1 MMNTEIS
8 YGTSIY
14 DYLETLS
21 AQRDASRREKIF
33 AVSSFEEAQAHS
45 AEVKAKLK
53 ALLGKDVFAKG
64 THAPRILSTIRKNGL
79 LIDKTVIEVR
89 PGIYTAGLFMRREGA
104 TGKLPGVLGVCGHSN
119 DGKAC
124 EPYQTFA
131 MSLAMKGFGVFIFDP
146 TGQGECH
153 QFKPALT
160 PTAEHSILG
169 KALRCAGLSTTAL
182 FIHDARCALD
192 YLLSRPEI
200 DSERIGVTGSSGG
213 GQMSFF
219 LFGLDDRI
227 KAAAASCHMNKF
239 HDVFRNETPTDA
251 ESTPEGF
258 IAAGCDR
265 PDFAIAGAPK
275 PFLLMATE
283 MDFIDFR
290 SVQKSYAEVSHI
302 YKHLNAEEKLRLS
315 VAPGPHSYCKIS
327 REAMYGFFTSL
338 FLGKEDKEEPQ
349 LELLTVEE
357 STVTP
362 TGYTIDLPGAITESE
377 AVMNCLPGTF
387 PSPSEK
393 IGEFLRSKLS
403 LPAVLPPAPDYRVP
417 RAVYLGEGCATGRF
431 VLLTEP
437 GTTIRPVLHKATAVD
452 LPLIPKG
459 KKGTLHCSH
468 LSGRAEILSRKDE
481 ENLFILDVRGVGES
495 RSTAGRGAK
504 DDFFAP
510 VGRDSFVEGTS
521 EMHGIPLL
529 GGKIKDLLNAIAL
542 LKAHGYEELTLSGLG
557 MGGVIAA
564 FAAAAVKLPVKEII
578 LDQVPCSLKQ
588 LLAKHLFRLPNSVLP
603 NGMLQHFDFPELY
616 EYLKQNYTVTINCS
630 EDVPEDL

>member
-1 MMNTEIS
+1 MIDTEIT

-14 DYLETLS
+14 DYLENLS
-21 AQRDASRREKIF
+21 AQRDASRREKLF

-45 AEVKAKLK
+45 AEVKAKLQK
-53 ALLGKDVFAKG
+53 FMEADSFAKG
-64 THAPRILSTIRKNGL
+64 THAPRVLSTIKKNGL
-79 LIDKTVIEVR
+79 LIDKTVLEVR
-89 PGIYTAGLFMRREGA
+89 PGIYTAGLFMRREDSP
-104 TGKLPGVLGVCGHSN
+104 GKIPGVLGVCGHSN

-153 QFKPALT
+153 QFKPALA
-160 PTAEHSILG
+160 PTTEHSILG
-169 KALRCAGLSTTAL
+169 KALRCAGFSTTAL

-200 DSERIGVTGSSGG
+200 DGERIGVTGSSGG

-239 HDVFRNETPTDA
+239 HDVFRNETATDA

-283 MDFIDFR
+283 EDFIDFR

-302 YKHLNAEEKLRLS
+302 YKHLNAEDKLRLS
-315 VAPGPHSYCKIS
+315 VAPGPHSYCKQS

-362 TGYTIDLPGAITESE
+362 TGYTIDLEEAVTESA
-377 AVMNCLPGTF
+377 AVMNCLPASY
-387 PSPSEK
+387 PPPSEK

-403 LPAVLPPAPDYRVP
+403 IPSELPPVPDYRVP
-417 RAVYLGEGCATGRF
+417 RAVFLCEGCASGRF

-437 GTTIRPVLHKATAVD
+437 GTTIRPVLHKATCRD
-452 LPLIPKG
+452 LPLIPKANE
-459 KKGTLHCSH
+459 GTLHCAH
-468 LSGRAEILSRKDE
+468 LSGRVELANRKDE
-481 ENLFILDVRGVGES
+481 KNLFILDVRGVGES
-495 RSTAGRGAK
+495 RSIPGRGTK
-504 DDFFAP
+504 DDFFAA
-510 VGRDSFVEGTS
+510 VGRDSFVEGTA

-529 GGKIKDLLNAIAL
+529 GGKIKDLLSAIAL
-542 LKAHGYEELTLSGLG
+542 LKA
-557 MGGVIAA
+557 
-564 FAAAAVKLPVKEII
+564 
-578 LDQVPCSLKQ
+578 
-588 LLAKHLFRLPNSVLP
+588 
-603 NGMLQHFDFPELY
+603 NGFIM
-616 EYLKQNYTVTINCS
+616 
-630 EDVPEDL
+630 